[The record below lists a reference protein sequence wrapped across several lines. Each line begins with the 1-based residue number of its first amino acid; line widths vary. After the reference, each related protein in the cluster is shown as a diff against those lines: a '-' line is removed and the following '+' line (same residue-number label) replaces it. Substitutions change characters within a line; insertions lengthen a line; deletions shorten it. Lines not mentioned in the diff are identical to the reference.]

1 MASIVPN
8 AWRLTSKTVLATEHS
23 AVKKAWGKKKAGGL
37 ECLVLPEGKESR
49 HKRIPLFAAFGLGHR
64 VGLSIA
70 ISCQT

>member
-1 MASIVPN
+1 M
-8 AWRLTSKTVLATEHS
+8 
-23 AVKKAWGKKKAGGL
+23 GGL

-70 ISCQT
+70 IMLNIMGSFRVEHADKGTAGICSGCCV